1 MTSRVIVVYADD
13 EDKQIEK
20 LIVTDN
26 NGKVEETLMRVKD
39 VYLKFKG

>member
-13 EDKQIEK
+13 EDKQIER

-26 NGKVEETLMRVKD
+26 NGKVEETLTRVKD
-39 VYLKFKG
+39 VCLKFKG